1 MYYTGFADEAGIGL
15 DAQIRATKEL
25 GWTRIESR
33 NIDGMNIHDLPD
45 NQFDL
50 VAGKLEDQGIS
61 INCFGSTVANWSR
74 DPRSEEDYQK
84 SLNELKRAFPRMERL
99 GCTMIRGM
107 SFTRFRDAS
116 LYTPELEQRIFEK
129 LRGLVRLCEEAGVY
143 YMHENCANYG
153 GMSSEHA
160 LRLVEEIDSPHFKL
174 LFDTGN
180 PLNSV
185 DYREGHSDH
194 MQDALQ
200 FYTAIKEHV
209 AYVHIKDGVFRK
221 MQHEELFNSSDWCF
235 PGDGEG
241 KVREIVADLIQRG
254 YDGGFSIEPHM
265 ASVYHDSD
273 VSSEEELKYANY
285 VEYGRRFMKIVETF
299 KQSPPPEAPL

>member
-1 MYYTGFADEAGIGL
+1 
-15 DAQIRATKEL
+15 
-25 GWTRIESR
+25 
-33 NIDGMNIHDLPD
+33 
-45 NQFDL
+45 
-50 VAGKLEDQGIS
+50 
-61 INCFGSTVANWSR
+61 
-74 DPRSEEDYQK
+74 
-84 SLNELKRAFPRMERL
+84 
-99 GCTMIRGM
+99 
-107 SFTRFRDAS
+107 
-116 LYTPELEQRIFEK
+116 
-129 LRGLVRLCEEAGVY
+129 
-143 YMHENCANYG
+143 
-153 GMSSEHA
+153 
-160 LRLVEEIDSPHFKL
+160 
-174 LFDTGN
+174 
-180 PLNSV
+180 
-185 DYREGHSDH
+185 